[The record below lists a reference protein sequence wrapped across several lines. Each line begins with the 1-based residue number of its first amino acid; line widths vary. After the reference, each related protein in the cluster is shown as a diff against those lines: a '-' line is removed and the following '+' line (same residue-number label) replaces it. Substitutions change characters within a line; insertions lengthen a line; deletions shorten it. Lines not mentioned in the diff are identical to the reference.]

1 MALGTIAVGAN
12 VRIQVATTTE
22 AGGVYTPGTY
32 SPVDGITQISRS
44 GNRDKT
50 TVGIF
55 GRSAKV
61 VNYGSLDLTY
71 TLTGV
76 LSVGDTGQGIV
87 ETAKADNSVLSLKV
101 TFDGDT
107 KTDGF
112 TALVRVGG
120 GGGDMAPDGNP
131 GVSWELG
138 TIADPVIE
146 GDGPIW

>member
-12 VRIQVATTTE
+12 VRVSVATTTE
-22 AGGVYTPGTY
+22 TGGVYTPGTY

-44 GNRDKT
+44 GTRDKT

-55 GRSAKV
+55 GRQNKV

-87 ETAKADNSVLSLKV
+87 EAAKADNSVIALKI

-107 KTDGF
+107 KADGF

-120 GGGDMAPDGNP
+120 GSGDMAPDGNP
-131 GVSWELG
+131 GVSWEMG

-146 GDGPIW
+146 GAGPIW